1 MPTAEIKV
9 DKSTTTKSFANLSI
23 ISWNV
28 CEARASEAAP
38 DLDQRTQVASKL
50 IREEVLCPRLAAHS
64 PNSSFEQKLPDVVA
78 LQECPTGTWG
88 QEEFG
93 PYGYVSMGTQLSHCG
108 WVDLLIL
115 RELADNA
122 RPIPLKINSADN
134 LPSVACVL
142 VLPNKTEVAF
152 SSSHLSPFKD
162 GAADRAQEYRK
173 LTEIVTKEC
182 SNCVMMGDYNM
193 RQSEDSVFENMSGG
207 GWIDAWKGC
216 GANPSLKFTWDT
228 FTK

>member
-1 MPTAEIKV
+1 MCWKIVRISGRSCHIRSLSRTTA
-9 DKSTTTKSFANLSI
+9 
-23 ISWNV
+23 
-28 CEARASEAAP
+28 
-38 DLDQRTQVASKL
+38 
-50 IREEVLCPRLAAHS
+50 VLP
-64 PNSSFEQKLPDVVA
+64 
-78 LQECPTGTWG
+78 WG

-115 RELADNA
+115 KELADNA